1 MFSHLAFIC
10 NSSDRQDYQHAG
22 LPLPSILS
30 FCSSPFEVF
39 LKNAC
44 FYIFPSAKAAKGQA
58 SKVNINSSLVEDI
71 ISLEEVK
78 EDMAAVL
85 TTLKDDF
92 SRNLS
97 IRTSPGA

>member
-1 MFSHLAFIC
+1 M
-10 NSSDRQDYQHAG
+10 
-22 LPLPSILS
+22 
-30 FCSSPFEVF
+30 
-39 LKNAC
+39 
-44 FYIFPSAKAAKGQA
+44 
-58 SKVNINSSLVEDI
+58 NINSSLVEDI

>member
-1 MFSHLAFIC
+1 MLA
-10 NSSDRQDYQHAG
+10 
-22 LPLPSILS
+22 
-30 FCSSPFEVF
+30 
-39 LKNAC
+39 K
-44 FYIFPSAKAAKGQA
+44 AKGQTA
-58 SKVNINSSLVEDI
+58 KVNIKAALVEDI

-97 IRTSPGA
+97 IRTSPGQDLARHWHAGNSVAAMLGASFD